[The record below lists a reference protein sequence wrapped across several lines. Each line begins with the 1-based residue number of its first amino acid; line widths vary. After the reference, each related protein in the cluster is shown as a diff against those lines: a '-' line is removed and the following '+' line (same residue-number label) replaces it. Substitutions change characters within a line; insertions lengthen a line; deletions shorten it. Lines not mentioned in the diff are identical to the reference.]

1 MKLYTSPTSP
11 YGRLVLLAALPL
23 HELDFAIAYTNPWE
37 NPAELQALNPFS
49 QVPVLQTDS
58 GTVIGNSPFI
68 LDFLLGHPLHTAEQT
83 ATAAFAFSLLDQLV
97 KLFGLQKFKAENTP
111 DHPLTERARAACIRG
126 LAAAPQLDAESG
138 DVAPQLDAESGDVA
152 HLALGMAWVFMQYR
166 LPDLQPHLS
175 PANQN
180 ALAQFTARADVR
192 AVSPENLETRPAT
205 LAQLRQGLV

>member
-1 MKLYTSPTSP
+1 MKLYTSPTPP
-11 YGRLVLLAALPL
+11 YGRLILLAAMPR
-23 HELDFAIAYTNPWE
+23 HDLDFEIAYTNPWE

-49 QVPVLQTDS
+49 QVPVLQIDS
-58 GTVIGNSPFI
+58 NTVIGNSPFI
-68 LDFLLGHPLHTAEQT
+68 LDFLLGHPLRTAEQKT

-111 DHPLTERARAACIRG
+111 DHPLTERARAACSRG
-126 LAAAPQLDAESG
+126 LAA
-138 DVAPQLDAESGDVA
+138 APQLDAESGDVA
-152 HLALGMAWVFMQYR
+152 HLALGMALVFMQYR

-175 PANQN
+175 PANQK

-205 LAQLRQGLV
+205 LTQLRQGLV

>member
-11 YGRLVLLAALPL
+11 YGRLVLLAALPR

-37 NPAELQALNPFS
+37 NPAGLQALNPFS

-138 DVAPQLDAESGDVA
+138 DVA

-166 LPDLQPHLS
+166 LSDLQPHLS

-205 LAQLRQGLV
+205 LVQLRQGLV